1 MAAARRA
8 VTEHGAVESVGG
20 AARRPQRKRLWRP
33 TAIHGLLGSV
43 QQGEPG
49 CGRAGVRTLMLITL
63 PAYGGY
69 TAEWLPCGIAAV
81 QTPEARCVANISS
94 ITCAVFHKVACLHWW

>member
-8 VTEHGAVESVGG
+8 VAEHGAVESVGG

-69 TAEWLPCGIAAV
+69 TAEWLPCVIAAV
-81 QTPEARCVANISS
+81 QTP
-94 ITCAVFHKVACLHWW
+94 

>member
-8 VTEHGAVESVGG
+8 GSEHGALESAGG

-33 TAIHGLLGSV
+33 TAMHGLLGSV

-49 CGRAGVRTLMLITL
+49 CGHAAVRRTLTLITL
-63 PAYGGY
+63 PACGHA
-69 TAEWLPCGIAAV
+69 AEWLPCGIAAV
-81 QTPEARCVANISS
+81 QTP
-94 ITCAVFHKVACLHWW
+94 

>member
-33 TAIHGLLGSV
+33 TTIHGLLGSV

-69 TAEWLPCGIAAV
+69 TAEWLPCVIAAV
-81 QTPEARCVANISS
+81 QTP
-94 ITCAVFHKVACLHWW
+94 